1 MTTIHLDRMLKA
13 TIDRV
18 YDDWTRPELLSRWY
32 GPNPDLELKVEADV
46 RVGGETSSRWPHVVR
61 GTYTELE
68 HPRLIAFRWR
78 WDGTPAGF
86 S

>member
-46 RVGGETSSRWPHVVR
+46 RVGGETSSRWGRTWFAAP
-61 GTYTELE
+61 
-68 HPRLIAFRWR
+68 
-78 WDGTPAGF
+78 TPNWSIPG
-86 S
+86 